1 MTTKK
6 AVDVGAIALRVT
18 AHPAPP
24 PQPHA
29 RPIKDATATG
39 PRGRTETVRFVP
51 DRPVTARQGIVLH
64 GVTATVRLPRV
75 VTVPPMATDQ
85 PAPRVTVP
93 SAQDLRGIARLVT
106 VHRAVMVTGRLPRV
120 VTARLMATDQPAPR
134 GIVPSAQGLQ
144 EIVLPVIVPM
154 VTAHRAAMATGRS
167 PRVVTAPLMV
177 TDQPAPRGIVP
188 SRRVASV
195 RRSGRARRAAKAL
208 LRRVRASKIV
218 AAAKAAPVA
227 RNGKTVA
234 PRRVR
239 ASRTALP
246 K

>member
-6 AVDVGAIALRVT
+6 AVGVGAIALRVT

-39 PRGRTETVRFVP
+39 PRVRTETVPSVP
-51 DRPVTARQGIVLH
+51 DRPVTARQGIVPH
-64 GVTATVRLPRV
+64 GVTATV
-75 VTVPPMATDQ
+75 
-85 PAPRVTVP
+85 
-93 SAQDLRGIARLVT
+93 
-106 VHRAVMVTGRLPRV
+106 RLPRV

-134 GIVPSAQGLQ
+134 GIAPSAQGLQ

-227 RNGKTVA
+227 KNGKTVA